1 MADDRTYPYP
11 PGDGEV
17 RWVSTGW
24 LADHL
29 NDPGLQIIDC
39 QPNIHDYIRGHLPG
53 ALFLEENH
61 FRLSRDRPGVFVPP
75 EVAELLFRR
84 FGLLADQPVVVASS
98 AGPLSKCTTYIGDGL
113 EQTMLAYT
121 IARYGHRKVLIL
133 DGGVDKWQAEGRP
146 LTQAFPKAVE
156 SEYRVQ
162 LRRDFLVDYGELLK
176 TKDRT
181 DVMLLD
187 ARPAP
192 VYEGQGPWPKPG
204 HIPGAV
210 NLPWKGLMDPGNPKL
225 LKPEEE
231 IRAILAEKNIT
242 PEKTIICSCGTGRE
256 ATNEFLL
263 FRFLLS
269 FPKVK
274 IYEGS
279 FTEWSMHPEN
289 PTVTGKNPR

>member
-1 MADDRTYPYP
+1 MAKELEYPYP

-24 LADHL
+24 LAGHL
-29 NDPGLQIIDC
+29 EDPGLQIIDC
-39 QPNIHDYIRGHLPG
+39 QPNIHDYIRGHIPG

-61 FRLSRDRPGVFVPP
+61 FRLSRDRPGIFIPP
-75 EVAELLFRR
+75 EVAELILRR
-84 FGLLADQPVVVASS
+84 LGLRADHPVVITSS
-98 AGPLSKCTTYIGDGL
+98 AGPLSACTTFIGDGL

-121 IARYGHRKVLIL
+121 LARYGHRKVHIL
-133 DGGVDKWQAEGRP
+133 DGGIDKWQQEGRP
-146 LTQAFPKAVE
+146 LSQVFPKPAE
-156 SEYRVQ
+156 SEFRVQ
-162 LRRDFLVDYGELLK
+162 LRKDFVTEYGDVK
-176 TKDRT
+176 AQKDRS
-181 DVMLLD
+181 DVILLD

-210 NLPWKGLMDPGNPKL
+210 SLPWKSLMDPKNPKL

-231 IRAILAEKNIT
+231 IRAILSEKKIT
-242 PEKTIICSCGTGRE
+242 PDRTIICSCGTGRE
-256 ATNEFLL
+256 ATNEFCL
-263 FRFLLS
+263 FRFLLK

-279 FTEWSMHPEN
+279 FTEWSMYPEN